1 VERHG
6 GRVWRIGLDGGFGCP
21 HRQGG
26 RGPGG
31 CVYCAPDGSRSPYLR
46 DGSAARVA
54 ESLDLQV
61 GRTLSFLERRY
72 EATMFFLYFQA
83 FSSTF
88 APPDILRERYDAAI
102 CALERRRPSSLRGL
116 VVSTRPDCVSEEV
129 VDLLQSYAEQGLEVW
144 VELGLQS
151 AVDATL
157 ARIHRGH
164 RVADFVRARALLKR
178 NGIRTA
184 AHLIIG
190 LPGEGRDDILAG
202 PRLLAELGVEGVKF
216 HDLFVPRGSALA
228 GEYLSGEITL
238 LSPERYLG
246 YLADSI
252 EILPPELEVI
262 RLCSDATSNERLAPR
277 SRDDKFLIYRGLEA
291 ELEKRGSRQGA
302 SAPSHSAKKADAL

>member
-1 VERHG
+1 
-6 GRVWRIGLDGGFGCP
+6 
-21 HRQGG
+21 
-26 RGPGG
+26 
-31 CVYCAPDGSRSPYLR
+31 
-46 DGSAARVA
+46 VA

-61 GRTLSFLERRY
+61 GRGLAFLERRY
-72 EATMFFLYFQA
+72 KATMFFLYFQA

-88 APPDILRERYDAAI
+88 APLEVLRERYDAAI
-102 CALERRRPSSLRGL
+102 SSLERRRPSSLRGL
-116 VVSTRPDCVSEEV
+116 VVSTRPDCVSAEV
-129 VDLLQSYAEQGLEVW
+129 AELLESYARRGLEVW

-157 ARIHRGH
+157 ERINRGH
-164 RVADFVRARALLKR
+164 RVEDFARARALLSR
-178 NGIRTA
+178 PGIRTA

-190 LPGEGRDDILAG
+190 LPGEGRDEVLAG

-228 GEYLSGEITL
+228 GEYLSGELAL

-252 EILPPELEVI
+252 ELLPPETEVI
-262 RLCSDATSNERLAPR
+262 RLCSDAQAGERLAPR

-291 ELEKRGSRQGA
+291 ELLRRGSRQGA
-302 SAPSHSAKKADAL
+302 SAPSHSAKKTDAL